1 MKSII
6 STIKNIDKWLLAV
19 SIVLFAIGSIMI
31 FSASNVSFY
40 MTSSVSPYKYL
51 IRQLLVLGS
60 GLFIGAVFLV
70 FNLKTSTKFVSF
82 CNYLLLLSLGL
93 LFVFGKVSN
102 DARSWF
108 DLGFFDFQPSEFFK
122 IFSIIWLARYYDDN
136 KKNFEKWANILYPLF
151 ICFLGFLEIFFH
163 PDLGTAIIYFMIVAV
178 VFLLSDIPKKI
189 KGLIVKIG
197 VGGFIVVVLV
207 GLVAGKSLLSERQ
220 MSRITSVISPT
231 SPCSEENYYTTG
243 NQVCNGYI
251 AINNGGMNGLGL
263 GNSIQKYLYL
273 PEAHTDFIFCI
284 IIEELGLR
292 MGLLIILL
300 YIFLLARI
308 VIIGKRCLN
317 NRDALI
323 CYGAAFYIFVH
334 IMVNLCGVFGLLP
347 MTGVPLPFMSY
358 GGCYT
363 WCLIIILTVV
373 QRINIET
380 RMLSNKEI
388 GKEPKKV

>member
-1 MKSII
+1 MS
-6 STIKNIDKWLLAV
+6 
-19 SIVLFAIGSIMI
+19 GS
-31 FSASNVSFY
+31 A
-40 MTSSVSPYKYL
+40 SPYKYL
-51 IRQLLVLGS
+51 FRQIIILGS
-60 GLFIGAVFLV
+60 GIFIGIFFLIL
-70 FNLKTSTKFVSF
+70 NLRTSSKFASF
-82 CNYLLLLSLGL
+82 CNWLLLISLWL

-102 DARSWF
+102 HARSWF
-108 DLGFFDFQPSEFFK
+108 DLGPFNIQPSEFFK
-122 IFSIIWLARYYDDN
+122 VFSIIWLAKYYDDKN
-136 KKNFEKWANILYPLF
+136 KDFNKWGIVLLPLV
-151 ICFLGFLEIFFH
+151 ICFFGMLAIFMQ
-163 PDLGTAIIYFMIVAV
+163 PDLGTTIIYLLIVAV
-178 VFLLSDIPKKI
+178 IFLLSPISSKI
-189 KGLIVKIG
+189 KYK
-197 VGGFIVVVLV
+197 LV
-207 GLVAGKSLLSERQ
+207 GIGAGLVVIGALVLFAAGKTILSERQ

-292 MGLLIILL
+292 TGILILL
-300 YIFLLARI
+300 LYLVLLFRI
-308 VIIGKRCLN
+308 VLIGKRSLN

-358 GGCYT
+358 GGSYA
-363 WCLIIILTVV
+363 WCLIIILTIV

-380 RMLSNKEI
+380 KMLSLKEV
-388 GKEPKKV
+388 GK

>member
-1 MKSII
+1 MKSILN
-6 STIKNIDKWLLAV
+6 TIKNIDKWLLGV

-31 FSASNVSFY
+31 FSSSNVSFY
-40 MTSSVSPYKYL
+40 MSSAASPYKYL
-51 IRQLLVLGS
+51 IRQIIILGS
-60 GLFIGAVFLV
+60 GIFISIFFLIL
-70 FNLKTSTKFVSF
+70 NLKTSSRFASF
-82 CNYLLLLSLGL
+82 CNFLLLISLWL

-102 DARSWF
+102 NARSWF
-108 DLGFFDFQPSEFFK
+108 DLGFFNIQPSEFFK
-122 IFSIIWLARYYDDN
+122 VFSIIWLAKYYDDKN
-136 KKNFEKWANILYPLF
+136 KDFSKWGTVLFPLF
-151 ICFLGFLEIFFH
+151 ISFLGLLAILIQ
-163 PDLGTAIIYFMIVAV
+163 PDLGTAIIYFLIVALIFV
-178 VFLLSDIPKKI
+178 LSPIANKI
-189 KGLIVKIG
+189 KGKIIGIVFGFAVIG
-197 VGGFIVVVLV
+197 VLVL
-207 GLVAGKSLLSERQ
+207 LAAGHSILSERQ

-292 MGLLIILL
+292 MGLFVLSLYVFLLFRIIL
-300 YIFLLARI
+300 
-308 VIIGKRCLN
+308 VGKRCLN

-334 IMVNLCGVFGLLP
+334 IMVNLCGVFGILP

-358 GGCYT
+358 GGSYT
-363 WCLIIILTVV
+363 WCLIIILTIV

-380 RMLSNKEI
+380 NMLSNMDV
-388 GKEPKKV
+388 GKEKKKV